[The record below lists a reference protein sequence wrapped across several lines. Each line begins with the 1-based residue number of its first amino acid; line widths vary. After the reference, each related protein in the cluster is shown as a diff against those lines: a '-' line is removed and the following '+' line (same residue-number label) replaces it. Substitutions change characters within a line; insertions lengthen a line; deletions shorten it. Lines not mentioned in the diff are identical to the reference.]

1 MIKFFILWA
10 ILTGSV
16 SIFMYIMSVGT
27 KIETKRW
34 TRRLTAV
41 GITVAII
48 LTLVTFL
55 EGNL

>member
-1 MIKFFILWA
+1 MIKFFILWVL
-10 ILTGSV
+10 LTGSI

-34 TRRLTAV
+34 TRRLSAV
-41 GITVAII
+41 GIAVAII
-48 LTLVTFL
+48 LTVVTFL

>member
-10 ILTGSV
+10 ILTGSIAV
-16 SIFMYIMSVGT
+16 FMYIMSVGT

-34 TRRLTAV
+34 SRRLSAV

-48 LTLVTFL
+48 LTVVAFL